1 MNQPQKKLF
10 LLDAMALIYRAYFAF
25 NKNPRMSSKGVNTS
39 AVFGFANALLD
50 LLKKE
55 KPTHIG
61 VAFDTMAPTV
71 RKIGFE
77 AYKAHRQETP
87 EDIINSLPY
96 IHELI
101 EGFNIPTLFVDGYEA
116 DDVIGTLAKQAEKH
130 GFVTYMMTSD
140 KDFGQLV
147 SDQTFIYKPGKF
159 GSDVEILGVKE
170 VCEKFSISRPEQ
182 VIDLLGLWG
191 DASDNIP
198 GIPGVGEVTAK
209 KLLAEFDSVENLIA
223 HSDKISNEKLR
234 NKVIEFRD
242 QALMSKQLA
251 TIILDVPIE
260 FDESRLIMEHP
271 DEERLKKLFDELE
284 FRTFAQRVTTY
295 LAGEKSVT
303 RDGVTRDESVTRDSV
318 TRDESVTRDSVTRD
332 KNVPGLQGN
341 KAPVAD
347 LFSGT
352 EETFQ
357 PSQKKSSLI
366 PNGQSLMANGDV
378 SMANSQ
384 NLMADSPNSEIENR
398 KSKIVNISSTP
409 HTYLLADSPEK
420 IATLI
425 SALEKQTSFC
435 FDTETTGVDPN
446 TAELV
451 GMSFAWQPRE
461 AWYVPLPDN
470 YNEALALVSGFK
482 AALEDPK
489 IQKIGQNLK
498 FDISILR
505 WYDVKVNG
513 PLFDTMLAHYL
524 IQPDMRHGMDLL
536 AETYLNYKPVSIE
549 ELIGK
554 KGVNQLSMRT
564 VELERIKE
572 YAAED
577 ADITLQLKQVFEPML
592 SDTDTRELF
601 DKIEVPLI
609 PVLASMEADGVRID
623 PQALNEFSAELE
635 KEIRILETSIH
646 EDAGMTFNISSP
658 KQLGDILYEKL
669 RIVEK
674 PKQTKTKQNST
685 SEDVLV
691 KLEHK
696 HPIVRKILEYRS
708 LTKLKS
714 TYVDVLPTLINPRDG
729 RVHTSYNQAVAATG
743 RLSSNNPNLQNI
755 PIRTEKGR
763 EIRKAF
769 IPRNENYVLL
779 SADYSQ
785 IELRIIAHLSG
796 DAGMIGD
803 FNLGLDIHAATA
815 AKVYGISLEE
825 VTKEMRRN
833 AKMVNFGIIY
843 GISAFGLAERL
854 SIARKEAAEIIY
866 QYFVKYPDIKAYM
879 DSTIESARRNG
890 YVETMMKRRRYLRDI
905 TSGNATIRSF
915 AERNAIN
922 APIQGTA
929 ADMIKI
935 AMIRIFNEME
945 RQQLKSRMILQVHDE
960 LVFDVHQ
967 SEIELIKPLVME
979 GMQNAIRLN
988 VPVLVDMNTGG
999 NWLEA
1004 H

>member
-1 MNQPQKKLF
+1 MPQPTKKLF

-25 NKNPRMSSKGVNTS
+25 NKNPRLNSRGVNTS
-39 AVFGFANALLD
+39 AVFGFANVLLD

-55 KPTHIG
+55 NPTHIG

-71 RKIGFE
+71 RKVGFE

-87 EDIINSLPY
+87 EDIIHSLPY

-130 GFVTYMMTSD
+130 GFETYMMTSD

-147 SDQTFIYKPGKF
+147 GEHTFIYKPGKF
-159 GSDVEILGVKE
+159 GSDIEILGVKE
-170 VCEKFSISRPEQ
+170 VCEKFSIKRPEQ

-223 HSDKISNEKLR
+223 NADKIGNEKLR
-234 NKVIEFRD
+234 QKVIEFQD

-271 DEERLKKLFDELE
+271 DEARLKKLFDELE
-284 FRTFAQRVTTY
+284 FRTFAQR
-295 LAGEKSVT
+295 LS
-303 RDGVTRDESVTRDSV
+303 SFLSLHP
-318 TRDESVTRDSVTRD
+318 D
-332 KNVPGLQGN
+332 KGSDLQTKLQGS
-341 KAPVAD
+341 KETKLQGDKVTKLQGKERPDD
-347 LFSGT
+347 LFTQTAATFSPSEEYAKDELRKTNDEQAETASGKMDIHST
-352 EETFQ
+352 Q
-357 PSQKKSSLI
+357 HSY
-366 PNGQSLMANGDV
+366 
-378 SMANSQ
+378 
-384 NLMADSPNSEIENR
+384 NLVD
-398 KSKIVNISSTP
+398 T
-409 HTYLLADSPEK
+409 DEK
-420 IATLI
+420 REKLI
-425 SALEKQTSFC
+425 SELEKQASFC
-435 FDTETTGVDPN
+435 FDTETTGLN
-446 TAELV
+446 ANASELV
-451 GMSFAWQPRE
+451 GMSFSWQPHE
-461 AWYVPLPDN
+461 AYYVPLPETYHDSLAIV
-470 YNEALALVSGFK
+470 ALFK
-482 AALEDPK
+482 PVFENIK
-489 IQKIGQNLK
+489 IQKVGQNLK
-498 FDISILR
+498 FDISILK
-505 WYDVKVNG
+505 WYDVVVQG
-513 PLFDTMLAHYL
+513 PMFDTMLAHYL

-536 AETYLNYKPVSIE
+536 AETYLNYKPVAIE

-564 VELERIKE
+564 VDREKIKE

-577 ADITLQLKQVFEPML
+577 ADVTLQLKQVFEPML
-592 SDTDTRELF
+592 SETDTRDLF

-609 PVLASMEADGVRID
+609 SVLASMEAEGVKVD
-623 PQALNEFSAELE
+623 PLTLNEYSAELE
-635 KEIRILETSIH
+635 KEIRILESAIH
-646 EDAGMTFNISSP
+646 EYAGTPFNVSSP
-658 KQLGDILYEKL
+658 KQLGEILYERL
-669 RIVEK
+669 RIVEN
-674 PKQTKTKQNST
+674 PKQTKTKQYST

-696 HPIVRKILEYRS
+696 HPIVNKILEYRS

-714 TYVDVLPTLINPRDG
+714 TYVDVLPALINPRDG
-729 RVHTSYNQAVAATG
+729 RVHTSYNQAVASTG

-769 IPRNENYVLL
+769 VPRNDNYLLL

-785 IELRIIAHLSG
+785 IELRIIAHLSR
-796 DAGMIGD
+796 DTGMIED

-815 AKVYGISLEE
+815 AKVYGIQLTE
-825 VTKEMRRN
+825 VTREMRRN

-843 GISAFGLAERL
+843 GISAFGLSERL
-854 SIARKEAAEIIY
+854 NIPRKEAAEIIH
-866 QYFVKYPDIKAYM
+866 QYFVKYPYIKAYM

-905 TSGNATIRSF
+905 ASGNATIRSF

-935 AMIRIFNEME
+935 AMIDIYNEME
-945 RQQLKSRMILQVHDE
+945 RQKLKSRMILQVHDE
-960 LVFDVHQ
+960 LVFDAHK
-967 SEIELIKPLVME
+967 EELETLKPIVIH
-979 GMQNAIRLN
+979 GMQNAIRLD
-988 VPVLVDMNTGG
+988 VPVLIDMNTGR